1 MGAKPGDTG
10 TLFQLAEHLPECGI
24 SDRLQIG
31 HEENPV
37 SRSTPRTAREIP
49 KQEFAGIHPK
59 RNHPLLVAFAVH
71 DDIAFWQMG
80 MFYGESNNLM
90 KP

>member
-1 MGAKPGDTG
+1 MGAKPGHTG
-10 TLFQLAEHLPECGI
+10 TLFQLAEHLAEGGI
-24 SDRLQIG
+24 RDRLEVG

-49 KQEFAGIHPK
+49 KQEFASIHPE

-71 DDIAFWQMG
+71 DDITLW
-80 MFYGESNNLM
+80 
-90 KP
+90 